1 MEFEDFKSKICS
13 TDGGAVYIVFST
25 ENHLVNYIPLVLAD
39 AVGKVNMKYCT
50 IKDSSKNETWDKRF
64 TDFYRDKTKNTEEI
78 KSHKFSRQ
86 QILGKKKFKESIE
99 NAIGSSTE
107 VFWNFTGGQRIW
119 ILSAL
124 PYIIEDDK
132 ENRNHHILY
141 VEGNE
146 EQLKVVSYLEDKEP
160 KNESFS
166 FKDSEFKLAEK
177 LELNDLFSFMDF
189 ESIKSNSYYEKGELG
204 NKFCQ
209 LIDSFQSFFDGYV
222 NLLDNEDNQFV
233 LLDKLIDLNREK
245 IFSDL
250 ESFKDTKFEWAEVKA
265 FIDSELGEDEHGVP
279 RIEKKG
285 TKLFGYI
292 LEYLVLYKICHLIQ
306 ENDKIKE
313 RIAGLWHSVKISDTK
328 GKGYSNVD
336 EFDILILTTG
346 GKVIVLE
353 CKSGK
358 MSGDVAKSTNYST
371 YAIAGVYG
379 MPLFSSPLLS
389 SMDLYGEKYKT
400 IRQAHNSAKRAR
412 LDILYIDEIEEKLKE
427 LLNITK

>member
-1 MEFEDFKSKICS
+1 MEFEDFKSKLCS
-13 TDGGAVYIVFST
+13 TDGDSVYIVFST

-39 AVGKVNMKYCT
+39 AVGKANMKYCT
-50 IKDSSKNETWDKRF
+50 IENSSKNKTWDERF
-64 TDFYRDKTKNTEEI
+64 TEFYRKKTNNTEEI

-86 QILGKKKFKESIE
+86 QILEKKKFKESIE

-124 PYIIEDDK
+124 PYIIEDK
-132 ENRNHHILY
+132 ETRNHHILY

-146 EQLKVVSYLEDKEP
+146 EQLKVVSYLKGQEP

-189 ESIKSNSYYEKGELG
+189 KSIKSNSYYEKGKPG
-204 NKFCQ
+204 TKFDQ
-209 LIDSFQSFFDGYV
+209 LIYSFGSFFDGYAY
-222 NLLDNEDNQFV
+222 LLKRKSND
-233 LLDKLIDLNREK
+233 LLDKLIDLNREET
-245 IFSDL
+245 FSDL
-250 ESFKDTKFEWAEVKA
+250 ESFKDENFNINFEWAKVKV
-265 FIDSELGEDEHGVP
+265 FIDSELGEDDDGVS

-292 LEYLVLYKICHLIQ
+292 LEYLVLYKICHLIK

-313 RIAGLWHSVKISDTK
+313 RIAGLWHSVKIDDNQEGVS
-328 GKGYSNVD
+328 GVD

-379 MPLFSSPLLS
+379 MPLFSSPLLFS
-389 SMDLYGEKYKT
+389 TRLSGKNYKT
-400 IRQAHNSAKRAR
+400 LRQAHNSAKRAR
-412 LDILYIDEIEEKLKE
+412 LDILYIDKIEEKLKE
-427 LLNITK
+427 LLNI